1 MAYPIDSVADYY
13 TPIKEGQFAAVPEL
27 QTISIISHSSKVM
40 LKVILNRLRHQAEE
54 IIAEK
59 QAGFRAGRSTIEQI
73 FNF

>member
-13 TPIKEGQFAAVPEL
+13 TPIKGQFAAVPEL